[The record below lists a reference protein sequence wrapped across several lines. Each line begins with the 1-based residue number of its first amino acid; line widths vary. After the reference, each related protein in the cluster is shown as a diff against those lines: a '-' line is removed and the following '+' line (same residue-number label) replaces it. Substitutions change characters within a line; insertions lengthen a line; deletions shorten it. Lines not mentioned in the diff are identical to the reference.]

1 MICTSSSGPA
11 EDSVGSLTE
20 KDWPRAV
27 TCITHLHGTIN
38 HHERGLSTR
47 LPPLDD
53 VRVRRAVNFA
63 VDRAR
68 MVELFPFPGSR
79 MTCQI
84 LPPGFTGYR
93 PYCPYTVDPNPAGT
107 WTAPDLARAREL
119 VRASGTAGTEVTVWE
134 GPAFVEIGRY
144 FVSVLEDFGYPARLH
159 VFDDPAEFFAFVLD
173 SRNEVQTAGMSW
185 LNDKRTSPNEF
196 IGLLSCKAF
205 VPERPDKNQN
215 PAHFCYPGID
225 EVRGVLVL
233 VRSLGDECLTAQQP
247 DELVGRRALVVQPAH
262 PGRLYLVPGVQDE
275 GEELRGVVEDV
286 QPGGIA
292 EVLQHR
298 DEVPADLDE
307 RGALPDGDLRPRRP
321 GSADQFPSPGEV
333 GCGPRPGRI
342 GIHRVW
348 TVRSVP
354 GEAGR
359 EDLAG
364 HPGPREGEQLDH
376 PRSVHGEVHGPP
388 HPDVVQRWQP
398 RAKPTFMVVDG
409 SVEMGDAD
417 DSGPSLSRSDC
428 LRNHQRGRSC
438 TYKSYH

>member
-1 MICTSSSGPA
+1 M
-11 EDSVGSLTE
+11 
-20 KDWPRAV
+20 
-27 TCITHLHGTIN
+27 
-38 HHERGLSTR
+38 
-47 LPPLDD
+47 PPLDD

-215 PAHFCYPGID
+215 PAHFCDPGID
-225 EVRGVLVL
+225 EEIERAAQVQLSDPAAAGPLWAKIDRAMVDQAPWVSAITPGWIDLVSE
-233 VRSLGDECLTAQQP
+233 RLGNYQ
-247 DELVGRRALVVQPAH
+247 
-262 PGRLYLVPGVQDE
+262 
-275 GEELRGVVEDV
+275 
-286 QPGGIA
+286 
-292 EVLQHR
+292 
-298 DEVPADLDE
+298 
-307 RGALPDGDLRPRRP
+307 
-321 GSADQFPSPGEV
+321 
-333 GCGPRPGRI
+333 
-342 GIHRVW
+342 
-348 TVRSVP
+348 
-354 GEAGR
+354 
-359 EDLAG
+359 
-364 HPGPREGEQLDH
+364 
-376 PRSVHGEVHGPP
+376 P
-388 HPDVVQRWQP
+388 HPVGGMLLDQAWV
-398 RAKPTFMVVDG
+398 K
-409 SVEMGDAD
+409 
-417 DSGPSLSRSDC
+417 
-428 LRNHQRGRSC
+428 
-438 TYKSYH
+438 